1 MPVPSL
7 SDLSRQHLDADNLAR
22 LFDDTLAATTPRGKA
37 KPTLDPAAAK
47 NRFEDLARQ
56 VQGMALT
63 NKDNEELKILSDL
76 SADLTSGKPFGKSLG
91 MFRKKYAGW
100 KKQKDSWYREAQEK
114 SRLKEEIESTFGDVA
129 KEADKSQKLLKDE
142 TGKLDDVADK
152 DALKGFESTS
162 SGLRSAVAGHTKK
175 IESIKKQLE
184 DKNLKLNELEDL
196 KKQLTQEISKAK
208 EVREK
213 FTNDSKAYY
222 QKISSKV
229 ETTKESAKAGTTE
242 ETEEVE
248 EEQAEKPEVEIEEDK
263 EEKGEEKNLE
273 DLIRER
279 QEVREGLIKHHE
291 GASAALNSVAFNRPE
306 FKRRVADRKKQEL
319 DLKEKFNGL
328 TAAIER
334 ETGVNLTET
343 ENLLSRRQEEINRK
357 NNALRQ
363 IESLGD
369 SVDPEYKQLVTRIR
383 ELEEKTGTN
392 ENFDKAAF
400 QERMRLNDQRI
411 KLEGEKPERRA
422 YERASWSV
430 SDAETEL
437 RNINGKFRQV
447 FGTNPESVLSELPGD
462 DVQATKQLLKIAGTA
477 AVTATASATTQ
488 VTGQVT
494 ATAQVTPPSVS
505 AETNVTVEGK
515 IGRAAASRS
524 IPITAEVTAT
534 AVISAAVASGATQA
548 VQWFESHKNLTT
560 EQIVTQARQDIQVRT
575 ARETEASFTGRGELA
590 QAKAENIGF
599 ARGIGQ
605 QMAAKGRQ
613 TNDLKMTVAAS
624 EISEFAEQ
632 TARQAPTTLETPG
645 AKAVAPGTFWQPE
658 ELEAIDRGWDEIE
671 TQQES
676 AQAIAAPLPAA
687 LAAGGG
693 AAAEKISTAGAPGP
707 GRAPRPTPR
716 VAAPTPMAERLPPGV
731 SLAREPLRLPP
742 SQPGSRRAAGAPSE
756 GAGGDTPVTDQ
767 SIGLNQDQARPSVLD
782 QGSPTSAGSYAQ
794 GESFGPPMAGEGEI
808 EEPGTTGGGTFGE
821 AERAAQLETQRSR
834 DKMRTAERFMAGA
847 GGATAGAAA
856 GGWESPYSQE
866 NLPPE
871 EGWDTG
877 EEEDLGAQGQSQQGG
892 GALDQGKQMI
902 EDKIKEKLEKEVK
915 QQVEKMMKQAMQK
928 TTQQA
933 ASSGARVTTEIAEGA
948 NTPDSVGITLAIM
961 IVQMNIQMFLK
972 YILKA
977 GKELGVDASEAAGEQ
992 IGEGAGK
999 AASVGQDFLEQTFI
1013 EDALT
1018 IFLDLNLICMTNP
1031 CCWVILL
1038 VMLIFFA
1045 VIAGTD
1051 KDVQAMLGFV

>member
-91 MFRKKYAGW
+91 MFRKKFAGW

-142 TGKLDDVADK
+142 TGKLEDVADK

-184 DKNLKLNELEDL
+184 EKSLKLNELEDL
-196 KKQLTQEISKAK
+196 KKQLGQEISKAK
-208 EVREK
+208 EAREK

-222 QKISSKV
+222 NKISSKA
-229 ETTKESAKAGTTE
+229 ETSKESARVGATE
-242 ETEEVE
+242 SEEEEEEEVE
-248 EEQAEKPEVEIEEDK
+248 TQK
-263 EEKGEEKNLE
+263 
-273 DLIRER
+273 
-279 QEVREGLIKHHE
+279 
-291 GASAALNSVAFNRPE
+291 
-306 FKRRVADRKKQEL
+306 
-319 DLKEKFNGL
+319 
-328 TAAIER
+328 
-334 ETGVNLTET
+334 ET
-343 ENLLSRRQEEINRK
+343 EGTEARTEER
-357 NNALRQ
+357 AA
-363 IESLGD
+363 E
-369 SVDPEYKQLVTRIR
+369 EAETKQ
-383 ELEEKTGTN
+383 KTGGTV
-392 ENFDKAAF
+392 AAA
-400 QERMRLNDQRI
+400 
-411 KLEGEKPERRA
+411 PA
-422 YERASWSV
+422 PAAPTAV
-430 SDAETEL
+430 A
-437 RNINGKFRQV
+437 
-447 FGTNPESVLSELPGD
+447 
-462 DVQATKQLLKIAGTA
+462 AGTA
-477 AVTATASATTQ
+477 AAAAVGAVTGEVVKPQRGAQVGNVAPSRSGGSPSATASTTQATATQTTKTTAEVTTTATASATAQ
-488 VTGQVT
+488 VSGEISVT
-494 ATAQVTPPSVS
+494 AQATPPSVS

-515 IGRAAASRS
+515 IGRAAAARS

-613 TNDLKMTVAAS
+613 TNDLKMTAAAS

-707 GRAPRPTPR
+707 GRVPRPTPR

-847 GGATAGAAA
+847 GGAAAGAVA

-933 ASSGARVTTEIAEGA
+933 ASGGARVTTEIAEGA

-977 GKELGVDASEAAGEQ
+977 GKELGVDQAEINENML
-992 IGEGAGK
+992 GEGAGK
-999 AASVGQDFLEQTFI
+999 ATSVGQSFLEQSFI